1 MTDGIIFKNNFILDL
16 YNFMF
21 PFQLLNE
28 TTLYF
33 GPNLTRCER
42 NQNKFINLSYVK
54 YRCKNLVTEV
64 ISTKKKR
71 KSMGYSICFFFLFF
85 FFIPFDFLV
94 WSHLDPVPTTKQNLC
109 HNSFVWT
116 LLITRVLPTNIK
128 L

>member
-21 PFQLLNE
+21 PFQPPNE

-33 GPNLTRCER
+33 GPNLTRCVR

-64 ISTKKKR
+64 ISTKKKGDISSLFESEGSVFKYTTELER
-71 KSMGYSICFFFLFF
+71 K
-85 FFIPFDFLV
+85 FD
-94 WSHLDPVPTTKQNLC
+94 
-109 HNSFVWT
+109 
-116 LLITRVLPTNIK
+116 
-128 L
+128 

>member
-21 PFQLLNE
+21 PFQLPNE

-71 KSMGYSICFFFLFF
+71 
-85 FFIPFDFLV
+85 
-94 WSHLDPVPTTKQNLC
+94 
-109 HNSFVWT
+109 
-116 LLITRVLPTNIK
+116 
-128 L
+128 